1 MKQKDLTNVK
11 AHQLCSLGNKQ
22 EKPRMPWHDIAMQVI
37 GEPVIDMSR
46 HFIQFWNFVL
56 IDMDFKK
63 RTQ

>member
-1 MKQKDLTNVK
+1 
-11 AHQLCSLGNKQ
+11 
-22 EKPRMPWHDIAMQVI
+22 MPWHDIAMQVI

-63 RTQ
+63 RT